1 MGDQRMTKRI
11 AVVGAGAVGGY
22 VGASLAHAGHDV
34 TLIDPWPDHV
44 EAIRANGMNLYG
56 MTEAERK
63 TVKVPAIHLTE
74 AQQIAKQRPIDI
86 ALISVKSY
94 DTIWACQM
102 IKQYLA
108 ADGIVV
114 SMQNCVNEE
123 RVASVA
129 GWGRTLGII
138 VGGGVGVDLYEPGH
152 IRRGYAKRPAVTS
165 FYVGEPS
172 GMITKRSRE
181 LAAIMNDVDTAKATD
196 DLWGERWTKLC
207 VNSMRNGVSAATG
220 MGGNERDG
228 HDAVRRVCIALGGEA
243 VRVGQK
249 LGYKLGKVGVLDPE
263 RLARAHEGDAAALA
277 EVEKQLL
284 DSTAGSLRSEHQRP
298 SMAQDMAKGRR
309 PGIEFMNGF
318 IAEKGAEAGVPAPT
332 HARLTEVVKRV
343 ERGELKPRA
352 ENVLWN

>member
-1 MGDQRMTKRI
+1 MRKWI

-22 VGASLAHAGHDV
+22 VGTHLAASGQDV
-34 TLIDPWPDHV
+34 TLIDPWPEHV
-44 EAIRANGMNLYG
+44 EAIRAHGMQIYG
-56 MTEAERK
+56 MTEAERR
-63 TVKVPAIHLTE
+63 TVRVAAMHLTE
-74 AQQIAKQRPIDI
+74 VQSLAKQRPIDI
-86 ALISVKSY
+86 AFVSVKSY
-94 DTIWACQM
+94 DTVWATM
-102 IKQYLA
+102 LIRPYLA
-108 ADGIVV
+108 PRGCVV
-114 SMQNCVNEE
+114 SMQNCINEE
-123 RVASVA
+123 RVAGVV
-129 GWGRTLGII
+129 GWGRTLGCI

-152 IRRGYAKRPAVTS
+152 IRRGYARQPNVTS
-165 FYVGEPS
+165 FYVGEPH
-172 GMITKRSRE
+172 GRITRRAE
-181 LAAIMNDVDTAKATD
+181 AIAEMLNAVDTAKATD

-207 VNSMRNGVSAATG
+207 VNGMRNGVSAATG

-249 LGYKLGKVGVLDPE
+249 LGYRLGKIGALDPE

-277 EVEKQLL
+277 EIERQLT
-284 DSTAGSLRSEHQRP
+284 DSSAGGLRSANQRP

-309 PGIEFMNGF
+309 TEIEFMNGF

-343 ERGELKPRA
+343 ERGELTARP